1 MIQHNQLSSNL
12 IRVRTHK
19 RLTQR
24 ESAAK
29 CHINY
34 TTYCKIEQGYYDTTL
49 QLIITLSR
57 GLEVNFFEL
66 MGIDVNMIPSYFCYE
81 DQIVTEDKEVV
92 RTYGIAVCSKAS
104 AMSCGIFVFH
114 YSNLTTQVDELISLV
129 NLMNQGEL
137 QLTHVED
144 VIEDY
149 ITLIG

>member
-12 IRVRTHK
+12 IRIRTNK
-19 RLTQR
+19 RLTRR
-24 ESAAK
+24 ESATK

-34 TTYCKIEQGYYDTTL
+34 TTYCKIEQGCFDETL
-49 QLIITLSR
+49 QLITALSR
-57 GLEVNFFEL
+57 GLEVNFLEL
-66 MGIDVNMIPSYFCYE
+66 LGIDVNMIPSYSYYE
-81 DQIVTEDKEVV
+81 KRIVMEDKKVV

-104 AMSCGIFVFH
+104 AMACGKFVFH
-114 YSNLTTQVDELISLV
+114 YSNLTTKKDELISLV